1 MTAKL
6 FFSVLFSN
14 NDRQNLFEESEGR
27 NSFSHFIV
35 AIFHIQW
42 QVKHIKKDKYSG
54 AHLVSHECV
63 GEATVESRNIIK

>member
-6 FFSVLFSN
+6 FIW
-14 NDRQNLFEESEGR
+14 NLFEKFIWKIWR
-27 NSFSHFIV
+27 TQFVFSFYRRDISYSV
-35 AIFHIQW
+35 TN
-42 QVKHIKKDKYSG
+42 KKRYSG